1 MQKQL
6 KEKEAKMRGLVER
19 ESDGMFRT
27 RARDMAKMRE
37 ALSVQDLLR
46 EKSKGW
52 NGTRELRKWRQAR

>member
-1 MQKQL
+1 
-6 KEKEAKMRGLVER
+6 
-19 ESDGMFRT
+19 MFRT